1 MIKDILQQLAPLD
14 EKIAALRGDPADENM
29 TDITNHAAELA
40 ELSAQEDALL
50 SGCGALTAEDRVFLA
65 RHPERPHID
74 EIVDALFT
82 DFFEQ
87 CGDRQCKEDAAILG
101 GVALFH
107 GQPVTV
113 IGHRKGGTLEENLR
127 CNFGMP
133 GPEGYRKALRLMK
146 QAEKFDRP
154 IITFIDTPGAY
165 PGKDAEERGQGEA
178 IARNLM
184 EMSGLTVPVIAVV
197 TGEGSSGGALALGV
211 ANRILML
218 ENAVYSVL
226 SPEGFAS
233 ILWKDSSRSGEA
245 CEIMKLT
252 AQDLYK
258 DGIVEEIIP
267 EALKQNVAVK
277 TFPDLNA
284 LILSGDRRDVARVE
298 TFLRSV
304 DKPVPMVTMEIL
316 IADVTKSRIHEIG
329 LGAGVG
335 DKAVKTSGTLSPG
348 VDMTFSSGAVNDLL
362 GRIRGTVNLGRVTP
376 NFYLSLQALEED
388 GVVRLLSTP
397 KLSTL
402 NGHEA
407 TLTSGETQYYKEVQ
421 NNYYGTQ
428 NPISSESYQWKS
440 VDANLSIKVT
450 PYVSEDRQITLEIEF
465 EQTEFTDRNVEDA
478 PPGTAT
484 RSFKSIVK
492 VQNEE
497 MVLLGGLDRNTMEN
511 SSRGV
516 PFLARVPVIKWFFG
530 KEKRNKVERTLNI
543 FIKPTVVE

>member
-1 MIKDILQQLAPLD
+1 
-14 EKIAALRGDPADENM
+14 
-29 TDITNHAAELA
+29 
-40 ELSAQEDALL
+40 
-50 SGCGALTAEDRVFLA
+50 
-65 RHPERPHID
+65 
-74 EIVDALFT
+74 
-82 DFFEQ
+82 
-87 CGDRQCKEDAAILG
+87 
-101 GVALFH
+101 
-107 GQPVTV
+107 
-113 IGHRKGGTLEENLR
+113 
-127 CNFGMP
+127 
-133 GPEGYRKALRLMK
+133 
-146 QAEKFDRP
+146 
-154 IITFIDTPGAY
+154 
-165 PGKDAEERGQGEA
+165 
-178 IARNLM
+178 
-184 EMSGLTVPVIAVV
+184 MS
-197 TGEGSSGGALALGV
+197 
-211 ANRILML
+211 
-218 ENAVYSVL
+218 
-226 SPEGFAS
+226 
-233 ILWKDSSRSGEA
+233 K
-245 CEIMKLT
+245 
-252 AQDLYK
+252 
-258 DGIVEEIIP
+258 VEEIIP

-348 VDMTFSSGAVNDLL
+348 VDMTFGANAVNDLL

-465 EQTEFTDRNVEDA
+465 EQTEIGRASCRE
-478 PPGTAT
+478 
-484 RSFKSIVK
+484 
-492 VQNEE
+492 
-497 MVLLGGLDRNTMEN
+497 
-511 SSRGV
+511 
-516 PFLARVPVIKWFFG
+516 RV
-530 KEKRNKVERTLNI
+530 
-543 FIKPTVVE
+543 

>member
-1 MIKDILQQLAPLD
+1 
-14 EKIAALRGDPADENM
+14 
-29 TDITNHAAELA
+29 
-40 ELSAQEDALL
+40 
-50 SGCGALTAEDRVFLA
+50 
-65 RHPERPHID
+65 
-74 EIVDALFT
+74 
-82 DFFEQ
+82 
-87 CGDRQCKEDAAILG
+87 
-101 GVALFH
+101 
-107 GQPVTV
+107 
-113 IGHRKGGTLEENLR
+113 
-127 CNFGMP
+127 
-133 GPEGYRKALRLMK
+133 
-146 QAEKFDRP
+146 
-154 IITFIDTPGAY
+154 
-165 PGKDAEERGQGEA
+165 
-178 IARNLM
+178 
-184 EMSGLTVPVIAVV
+184 MS
-197 TGEGSSGGALALGV
+197 
-211 ANRILML
+211 
-218 ENAVYSVL
+218 
-226 SPEGFAS
+226 
-233 ILWKDSSRSGEA
+233 K
-245 CEIMKLT
+245 
-252 AQDLYK
+252 
-258 DGIVEEIIP
+258 VEEIIP

-348 VDMTFSSGAVNDLL
+348 VEMTFGANAVNDLL

-450 PYVSEDRQITLEIEF
+450 PYMSEDRQITLEIEF

-478 PPGTAT
+478 PPGTARGASSRSSRCRTRRWYSWAAWTATRWRTPRAVCRSWRACPSSSGSSARRSAT
-484 RSFKSIVK
+484 RSNVRSI
-492 VQNEE
+492 
-497 MVLLGGLDRNTMEN
+497 
-511 SSRGV
+511 SSSNPRS
-516 PFLARVPVIKWFFG
+516 
-530 KEKRNKVERTLNI
+530 
-543 FIKPTVVE
+543 